1 MSASKG
7 QTLTRSLCGRIT
19 HLRQSDPSWGA
30 ANTPGRVHNAGAWLA
45 YLAQGRFAAAHLARL
60 NEILRI
66 ENDRHTWGTNPPL
79 TSARWQALRRDESRF
94 ARLTR
99 PHRRTLAFRTRKKG
113 TQTLEMDNNQGF
125 SVTPDRMSI
134 WLGGKRD
141 GVRVPLRRAL
151 PQNAEVRAFRL
162 VENRRGRMGVRNRRL
177 ASVEYEAHVPV
188 QYAEEAPV
196 VIPETPL
203 DIVGVTIR
211 KHWATSDGAT
221 YYNDEPYACNCP
233 PPKPSRDGRRGRFR
247 HSGRSG
253 LAQPQRLQKR
263 IVTKVGGSA
272 KRKASKRRRKLERRR
287 RELLRMRTAD
297 RNRVFT
303 AHAQDLLD
311 IGLIR
316 FEWWRWSV
324 CRTRP
329 CCRRPEGEWAP
340 PARMCGRRGNPTGRW
355 LNPPLA
361 RR

>member
-1 MSASKG
+1 MRTTG
-7 QTLTRSLCGRIT
+7 TRGGPIRRSPLPGGRLCDAMKTG
-19 HLRQSDPSWGA
+19 L
-30 ANTPGRVHNAGAWLA
+30 
-45 YLAQGRFAAAHLARL
+45 
-60 NEILRI
+60 
-66 ENDRHTWGTNPPL
+66 
-79 TSARWQALRRDESRF
+79 